1 MKKSKLLVPPLLLI
15 LTTCGGSSS
24 SEVNTPPQFTSGN
37 ALTFVEN
44 GSQSLPITATDSPR
58 QSLSFSI
65 SGGADAARFAI
76 SATGAL
82 NFTAAPNFENP
93 GDSDG
98 DNVYQLV
105 ITASDGLSTTNQSLS
120 VTVNNSREGIGV
132 RRLFTGFTDPVA
144 IARIP
149 GDNRLLIAEKGG
161 SIWFFDPVN
170 NSRRLFAFISMVPDA
185 VAVLPLGPN
194 GLLGITAQIDRFSNT
209 VLYYSVE
216 DQQGNIRIAQFG
228 ISNLAPGSITFDT
241 GVLFIRRG
249 TSSSS
254 PIASLSTGPDNSV
267 YLLTGDIGSQNDPR
281 SSAQDDSSRLGKL
294 IRIRENPNPP
304 IPGAGISPQFFFF
317 DTLAKGLQQPRS
329 LSFFDNDILIGDQ
342 GQSRFGEI
350 NRLALNSVGVNFGW
364 PFREGNFSNMS
375 GEPAG
380 LTDPALQ
387 VAFGTG
393 PKQGRAI
400 MLGQVFA
407 SSALDLRDKFVF
419 SDTNGSIWTVP
430 ISRLSSGATL
440 MAADF
445 ERRNEDFAPDFG
457 TISGIIGYTAGNDGR
472 AYLLDS
478 DGEVFE
484 VIATS

>member
-1 MKKSKLLVPPLLLI
+1 MKKSKLLLSPLF
-15 LTTCGGSSS
+15 LTLATCGGGSSS
-24 SEVNTPPQFTSGN
+24 ETNVPPQFTSGN

-44 GSQSLPITATDSPR
+44 GSQALQVTATDSPR
-58 QSLSFSI
+58 QTVSFSI

-82 NFTAAPNFENP
+82 SFAAAPNFESP
-93 GDSDG
+93 ADSDG

-105 ITASDGLSTTNQSLS
+105 ITASDGLTTTNQALN
-120 VTVNNSREGIGV
+120 VTVTNSREGISV
-132 RRLFTGFTDPVA
+132 RRLFTGFNEPVA
-144 IARIP
+144 ITRIP
-149 GDNRLLIAEKGG
+149 DDNRLLIAEKGG
-161 SIWFFDPVN
+161 SIWFFDPTN
-170 NSRRLFAFISMVPDA
+170 NSRTLFAVIERAPGSQNI
-185 VAVLPLGPN
+185 LLLGLN
-194 GLLGITAQIDRFSNT
+194 GLLSITSQRDRSSINT
-209 VLYYSVE
+209 LYCAIE
-216 DQQGNIRIAQFG
+216 DQFGNIRIIGFVINSLSRG
-228 ISNLAPGSITFDT
+228 ILFNSEILIIPRGGSPFP
-241 GVLFIRRG
+241 
-249 TSSSS
+249 
-254 PIASLSTGPDNSV
+254 PIASLSTGLDNNV
-267 YLLTGDIGSQNDPR
+267 YLSTGDSGGQNGSSNAQNDG
-281 SSAQDDSSRLGKL
+281 SRLGKL
-294 IRIRENPNPP
+294 IRIRENLDPFA
-304 IPGAGISPQFFFF
+304 GASPQFFAF

-329 LSFFDNDILIGDQ
+329 LSFFGNDILIGDQ

-350 NRLALNSVGVNFGW
+350 NRLALNATGVNFGW
-364 PFREGNFSNMS
+364 PFREGNISNMS

-440 MAADF
+440 MATDF

-457 TISGIIGYTAGNDGR
+457 TISGIIGYTTGNDGR

-484 VIATS
+484 VVATS